1 MTFGID
7 VQCKCAMFK
16 DLLSKLSEHADFCK
30 HADSRIALAQSAV
43 DAGFTNRR
51 EAVKNGMAISRRT
64 WKSAKHGGQSA
75 LARRG
80 RPSLVSNP
88 DMQKLVAELAEANSR
103 ESSYLMTVKDGAES
117 RTVAV
122 RHWSVLPFHMYLQSE
137 KLINCMSNDSNGN
150 SAKFGLKAEMG

>member
-1 MTFGID
+1 
-7 VQCKCAMFK
+7 MFK

-51 EAVKNGMAISRRT
+51 AAVKNGMAISRRT
-64 WKSAKHGGQSA
+64 WKSAKHGGQAA
-75 LARRG
+75 LAKRG

-117 RTVAV
+117 CTVAV

-137 KLINCMSNDSNGN
+137 KLINCMSYDSNGN